1 MENDDVHDCDVE
13 KSILRM
19 GWGGGD
25 LGECQQ
31 REKSDKRGDEMEQ

>member
-1 MENDDVHDCDVE
+1 MMFMTVTWGK

-31 REKSDKRGDEMEQ
+31 REKSDKRGDEKEQ